1 MKDYKSQHKGSD
13 YSGPYDSEL
22 RKVLRD
28 EENLLDAIH
37 AIYPRQIL
45 LDKDHYAEQ
54 IGQVLLQI
62 RLILTFAANAH
73 LIDNYLVTIIP
84 VMIQISQEVK
94 FIEAYFEW
102 VFIDDNGNKVFV
114 FDTIAFVNPP
124 NNVDMHR
131 IEYAILH
138 AH

>member
-1 MKDYKSQHKGSD
+1 MKDYKSQHNGLD

-45 LDKDHYAEQ
+45 LDKDNYAKQ

-73 LIDNYLVTIIP
+73 LIDNYLVTYMPVVIP
-84 VMIQISQEVK
+84 LSKEVK

-102 VFIDDNGNKVFV
+102 VFIDDNGNKAFV

-124 NNVDMHR
+124 DNVNMNL
-131 IEYAILH
+131 IEYEIIH
-138 AH
+138 AY